1 MYSFSFHR
9 PSLWNTSMRSSA
21 LHCKNYSEKRNVL
34 EKIQIKVWI
43 FYEKKFPFK
52 NILKSW
58 FAMRCTFSTRNS
70 LNVWMGKCIWLV
82 HVASN
87 GKIHTGLRIWF
98 CNSNSLIGIHSFVAN
113 EIADSCPTI
122 KTYSHFYF
130 YWIFFIFHTRWND
143 KKRFAFIQRF
153 SALQSILQQK

>member
-1 MYSFSFHR
+1 
-9 PSLWNTSMRSSA
+9 MRFCCRQKFVPPVTPILRVHSTLCTDISAFFCVFFFISSTIVVKHLVA
-21 LHCKNYSEKRNVL
+21 FFCFAYCKNYSEKRNVL

-87 GKIHTGLRIWF
+87 GKIHR
-98 CNSNSLIGIHSFVAN
+98 
-113 EIADSCPTI
+113 
-122 KTYSHFYF
+122 
-130 YWIFFIFHTRWND
+130 YWT
-143 KKRFAFIQRF
+143 
-153 SALQSILQQK
+153 SYLILQFQLINWNSFIRGERNCGFVSDH